1 MAKHKK
7 RKRET
12 GNDKLKKLG
21 KGKYGNCGNTKKI
34 EIYLY
39 IEKNIYVLYTKNIG
53 TYLYIFF
60 ISCYMKYILSN
71 ITIVI

>member
-21 KGKYGNCGNTKKI
+21 KGKYGNRGNTKKI

-39 IEKNIYVLYTKNIG
+39 IEKNIYVIYTKNIG